1 MRELAIVGGGP
12 VGMSAALAAASNGID
27 TIILEA
33 QAASEA
39 RDARVLAL
47 SYGTRL
53 ILQRLGVWAYLSASQ
68 PIRTVHVSETGAFG
82 ATTLSADA
90 LGLQALGYVVAQTD
104 LVQALRRRVCDMGIE
119 CVTGGRVL
127 DVAQTRE
134 SAAVRYEL
142 DGRTEEI
149 EVSAVAAAEGGATLA
164 PRAGVTEREYHQH
177 ALIATL
183 KAERAADDCAY
194 ERFTAQGPI
203 ALLPLGAMHA
213 LIWTVPA
220 ADAGALLTLD
230 DAEFELAL
238 SERYGS
244 RIGAVRLHGPRA
256 SFALKLRFARNI
268 TSERLV
274 LVGNS
279 AQTLH
284 PIAGQGFN
292 LGLRDA
298 YELAAALGYCISH
311 GRDLVQ
317 GIRQYRSTRRLDR
330 VGGTLFTDLLVRAFS
345 NDHPIIALARSAAL
359 AGLDACEP
367 AKKFLLR
374 RLIFGAPR

>member
-1 MRELAIVGGGP
+1 VRELAIVGGGP

-33 QAASEA
+33 QAASET

-47 SYGTRL
+47 SYGSRL

-68 PIRTVHVSETGAFG
+68 PIRTVHVSEYGAFG
-82 ATTLSADA
+82 ATTLSADM

-104 LVQALRRRVCDMGIE
+104 LVHALRRRVCDMGIE

-127 DVAQTRE
+127 DVVQTRE

-142 DGRTEEI
+142 DGRTQEI
-149 EVSAVAAAEGGATLA
+149 EVSAVAAAEGGGTLA
-164 PRAGVTEREYHQH
+164 PSVGVTEREYHQH

-194 ERFTAQGPI
+194 ERFTRRGPI
-203 ALLPLGAMHA
+203 ALLPLGNVHA

-220 ADAGALLTLD
+220 ADAGALLMLD
-230 DAEFELAL
+230 DTEFERAL

-244 RIGAVRLHGPRA
+244 RLGAVRLRGPRA

-274 LVGNS
+274 LIGNS

-298 YELAAALGYCISH
+298 YELAAVLGHCLNH
-311 GRDLVQ
+311 GHDLLQ

-330 VGGTLFTDLLVRAFS
+330 VGGTLFTDLLVRAFT
-345 NDHPIIALARSAAL
+345 NDHPIVAFARSAGL

-367 AKKFLLR
+367 AKKFLMR

>member
-1 MRELAIVGGGP
+1 
-12 VGMSAALAAASNGID
+12 MSTALAAAGNGID
-27 TIILEA
+27 VVIFEA
-33 QAASEA
+33 QAVPET

-68 PIRTVHVSETGAFG
+68 PIRTVHVSEHGAFG
-82 ATTLSADA
+82 AVTLCADA
-90 LGLQALGYVVAQTD
+90 LGLQALGYVVTQSD
-104 LVQALRRRVCDMGIE
+104 LVQALRRRVSDMGIE
-119 CVTGGRVL
+119 CISGARVV
-127 DVAQTRE
+127 DVMQSRASATVHYE
-134 SAAVRYEL
+134 SGDGIQEL
-142 DGRTEEI
+142 
-149 EVSAVAAAEGGATLA
+149 EVNAVAAAEGGATLV
-164 PRAGVTEREYHQH
+164 PGAGVTEREYHQH

-203 ALLPLGAMHA
+203 ALLPTGGMHA

-220 ADAGALLTLD
+220 ADAGTLLMLD
-230 DAEFELAL
+230 DSAFEAAL
-238 SERYGS
+238 TERYGK
-244 RIGAVRLHGPRA
+244 RIGAIRLHGARA

-268 TSERLV
+268 TSDRLV

-298 YELAAALGYCISH
+298 YELAAALGFCTSR
-311 GRDLVQ
+311 GRDILQ
-317 GIRQYRSTRRLDR
+317 GIRRYRSTRRLDR
-330 VGGTLFTDLLVRAFS
+330 IGGTLFTDMLVRAFS
-345 NDHPIIALARSAAL
+345 NDHPVVALARSAGL
-359 AGLDACEP
+359 AGLDACAP
-367 AKKFLLR
+367 AKNFLMR

>member
-1 MRELAIVGGGP
+1 
-12 VGMSAALAAASNGID
+12 MSAALAAASNGID

-33 QAASEA
+33 HAAAET

-68 PIRTVHVSETGAFG
+68 PIRTVHVSETGVFG
-82 ATTLSADA
+82 ATTLSADV

-119 CVTGGRVL
+119 CVAGARVL
-127 DVAQTRE
+127 DVVQTRE

-149 EVSAVAAAEGGATLA
+149 EVSVVAAAEGGATLA
-164 PRAGVTEREYHQH
+164 PRTDVTEREYHQH

-183 KAERAADDCAY
+183 TAERAADDCAY
-194 ERFTAQGPI
+194 ERFTAKGPI
-203 ALLPLGAMHA
+203 ALLPMGGMHA

-220 ADAGALLTLD
+220 ADADVLLTLND
-230 DAEFELAL
+230 TEFEYAL
-238 SERYGS
+238 SERYGR
-244 RIGAVRLHGPRA
+244 RIGAVKLQGPRA

-268 TSERLV
+268 TSGRLV

-298 YELAAALGYCISH
+298 YEFAAALGYCKSH

-317 GIRQYRSTRRLDR
+317 GIRKYRLTRRLDR

-345 NDHPIIALARSAAL
+345 NDHPIIALGRSAAL